1 MNNPQIGPRYLP
13 NGRGELPGAVTV
25 SGVPVGTIV
34 PYSRTLIPEGYLG
47 CDGAAYNQADFS
59 DLYGTIGLA
68 FSDASDASAGTF
80 RVPDMRARF
89 PVGDDGSG
97 AGIPFFQQ
105 FNDIGDLSGAT
116 RITLQ
121 ANQLPL
127 HQHGF
132 RFGTPYGPI
141 TGNPFTIPAR
151 VGTATSQQ
159 NSGSAVYDTTNSS
172 PLTQVPL
179 VVKQPYLTLNWLIKY

>member
-1 MNNPQIGPRYLP
+1 MNNAQIAYRYYP
-13 NGRGELPGAVTV
+13 NQLGELPGASSV
-25 SGVPVGTIV
+25 SAVPVGSIV
-34 PYSRTLIPEGYLG
+34 PYARTLIPEGYLG
-47 CDGAAYNQADFS
+47 CDGTAYNQADFS
-59 DLYGTIGLA
+59 DLYATIGLA

-116 RITLQ
+116 RVTLQ

-132 RFGTPYGPI
+132 RFGTPYNVVGQ
-141 TGNPFTIPAR
+141 PFTIPAR
-151 VGTATSQQ
+151 VGTTTTQQ

-179 VVKQPYLTLNWLIKY
+179 VIKQPYLTLNWLIKY